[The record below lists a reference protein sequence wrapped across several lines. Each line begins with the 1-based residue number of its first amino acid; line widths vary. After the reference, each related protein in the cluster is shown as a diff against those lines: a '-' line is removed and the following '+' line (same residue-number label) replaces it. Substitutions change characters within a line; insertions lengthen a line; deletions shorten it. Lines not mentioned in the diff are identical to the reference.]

1 MILTSCLDLK
11 DKQCEDQDQHSTLT
25 LHSSLDCMI
34 KRTDEIR
41 HFKSLYDEE
50 SHCTYSVMMMMNCDD
65 DNDDDRER
73 KKERES
79 IQREI
84 KKKYTQCSKEKVT
97 LYSN

>member
-11 DKQCEDQDQHSTLT
+11 DKQCKDQDQHSTLT
-25 LHSSLDCMI
+25 LHSSLDHTI

-41 HFKSLYDEE
+41 HFKSLYNEE
-50 SHCTYSVMMMMNCDD
+50 SHCTYSVMMMMNHDN

-79 IQREI
+79 IQREM
-84 KKKYTQCSKEKVT
+84 KKKYT
-97 LYSN
+97 